1 MSWDCST
8 VLLELVQKSQEER
21 IGVESSSAHRHSA
34 VPHRISLNFEM
45 KGCHRD
51 RDLKRVA
58 LPRRVVRLLKKVSHL
73 RNASLRQLEISC
85 ISNS

>member
-58 LPRRVVRLLKKVSHL
+58 LQRRVGLLKKVSHL

>member
-1 MSWDCST
+1 M
-8 VLLELVQKSQEER
+8 LLELVQKSQEER

-51 RDLKRVA
+51 RDLRRVA
-58 LPRRVVRLLKKVSHL
+58 LPRRVRLLKKVSHL

>member
-1 MSWDCST
+1 MILHKKLIKEVDDVVDCST

-21 IGVESSSAHRHSA
+21 IGVESSAHSA

-58 LPRRVVRLLKKVSHL
+58 LPRRVRLLKK
-73 RNASLRQLEISC
+73 C
-85 ISNS
+85 PT

>member
-1 MSWDCST
+1 M
-8 VLLELVQKSQEER
+8 LLELVQKSQEER